1 MEIDKDI
8 AAIITG
14 GASGLGAATAALLAE
29 RGVSV
34 ALFDIDEDKGS
45 AHAAAIGGLFVKVD
59 VTSEAEVKAGLDL
72 AEAEQGTARILVNC
86 AGVAPAVRTI
96 RWEGAHPMDA
106 FRKVIDVNLTGTF
119 LMLSRFA
126 GRLQDAQLVEEDR
139 GVIINTSSIA
149 AYDGQRGLAAYS
161 ASKAAIIG
169 MTHPVA
175 LDLAPHAIRVMTI
188 APGLFDTAMNDDY
201 LIRGYAD
208 PGNQVPHPA
217 RMGKAEEFARLA
229 EHIIENSML
238 NGSVIRLDGALR
250 LALQ

>member
-29 RGVSV
+29 RGAKV
-34 ALFDIDEDKGS
+34 ALFDIDEKKGCV
-45 AHAAAIGGLFVKVD
+45 HAAAIGGLYVKVD
-59 VTSEAEVKAGLDL
+59 VTSEAEVIAGLDL
-72 AEAEQGTARILVNC
+72 AEAAHGTARILVNC
-86 AGVAPAVRTI
+86 AGVAPAAPVI
-96 RWEGAHPMDA
+96 RKQEPHPIDA

-126 GRLQDAQLVEEDR
+126 WRVRNAQLIEEDR

-149 AYDGQRGLAAYS
+149 AYDGQSGLAAYS

-175 LDLAPHAIRVMTI
+175 LDLAPDAIRVMTI
-188 APGLFDTAMNDDY
+188 APGLFDTPMNDDY
-201 LIRGYAD
+201 LIRRYSD

-238 NGSVIRLDGALR
+238 NGNVIRIDGALR